1 MISCPERNPNTICMY
16 EKWLVATQPGT
27 EMNVTPEMLDP
38 IIAKA
43 TTEPGRFPVA
53 DEKSLVIGLPSGHVG
68 DCEQHGKISRDGNED

>member
-27 EMNVTPEMLDP
+27 EMNGTPEMLDP

-43 TTEPGRFPVA
+43 TTNQGDFR
-53 DEKSLVIGLPSGHVG
+53 LPT
-68 DCEQHGKISRDGNED
+68 KNP

>member
-1 MISCPERNPNTICMY
+1 MINCPVRNPSTICIY

-43 TTEPGRFPVA
+43 TTNHGDFRLPTKNPWLSAFRPVT
-53 DEKSLVIGLPSGHVG
+53 
-68 DCEQHGKISRDGNED
+68 